1 MSEDTHRLAREQFG
15 RTAARFAASA
25 AAERL
30 SQVQSLVQLV
40 GPTSADRVLD
50 VACGPGRLLAVF
62 APYVR
67 YAVGVDLTP
76 EMLML
81 ARGRRLETQSGPI
94 GLVLGEGE
102 RLPFRDEAFTV
113 VTTTLAIHHYAE
125 PLRVLEEMVRVCRP
139 GEKIA
144 ISDTVGSPDD
154 DKRALQN
161 EIERVRDPSHV
172 EILSV
177 AGLERLVASLGLAII
192 GQAAGT
198 NVREFGE
205 WCRIADTPPDVVPR
219 LREMLLATQPG
230 DRAGMQP
237 SLVGNEVTFQH
248 GWTTMVCR
256 RPGGAAP

>member
-1 MSEDTHRLAREQFG
+1 MSEDTHRLTREQFA
-15 RTAARFAASA
+15 RTAARFATSA

-40 GPTSADRVLD
+40 GPTSADRLLD
-50 VACGPGRLLAVF
+50 VACGPGRLLATF

-81 ARGRRLETQSGPI
+81 ARGRRAETQRRAI

-113 VTTTLAIHHYAE
+113 VTTTLAIHHYGD
-125 PLRVLEEMVRVCRP
+125 PFRVLQEMVRVCEP
-139 GEKIA
+139 GKKIA

-161 EIERVRDPSHV
+161 EIERLRDPSHV
-172 EILSV
+172 AVLSV
-177 AGLERLVASLGLAII
+177 EGLERLVTSLGLVIT
-192 GQAAGT
+192 GQAGGW

-205 WCRIADTPPDVVPR
+205 WCRIADTPPDLVPR

-230 DRAGMQP
+230 DRAGMRP
-237 SLVGNEVTFQH
+237 GLVGNEVQFQH
-248 GWTTMVCR
+248 GWATIVCR